1 MHTNEKTV
9 LIDGDE
15 IAYRTAF
22 SCEQEFKW
30 DSDTISLCTSEQDLR
45 NTLDQQIIK
54 AKRDTKAT
62 KIKVALTSKTNFR
75 LDLLPEYKANR
86 TARKPLGL
94 SYCKSYLTEEYGAET
109 HEGIEADDLLGIWAC
124 EQKDKIIWAVDKDF
138 LTVPCNLYR
147 KDKLMHITV
156 AAADYNLRLQTMVG
170 DTTDNFK
177 GAKGFGEK
185 TAAKWLDTHGDSWVS
200 VLKAFKKAGQ
210 TTEDCII
217 NAKLARI
224 LRTIE
229 DINWTPLND

>member
-1 MHTNEKTV
+1 MYTNEKTV

-22 SCEQEFKW
+22 ACEKEFKW
-30 DSDTISLCTSEQDLR
+30 DSDTISLCTSEHDLR
-45 NTLDQQIIK
+45 TGLDYQIAKAQQE
-54 AKRDTKAT
+54 TMAT
-62 KIKVALTSKTNFR
+62 KTRVALTSKTNFR
-75 LDLLPEYKANR
+75 FDLLPEYKGNR

-94 SYCKSYLTEEYGAET
+94 NYCKEYLTAEYGAEI

-124 EQKDKIIWAVDKDF
+124 NQKDKIIWAVDKDF

-147 KDKLMHITV
+147 NNTVMVITEQD
-156 AAADYNLRLQTMVG
+156 ADYNLRIQTLVG
-170 DTTDNFK
+170 DATDNFK

-185 TAAKWLDTHGDSWVS
+185 TAIKWLATFGDSWVS

-210 TTEDCII
+210 TTEECVI

-224 LRTIE
+224 LRSFE
-229 DINWTPLND
+229 DINWSPLND